1 MDEPTAF
8 NLPLTIKLY
17 TVDRTSLHFTHER
30 DHPMGIH
37 TYFQSLNDLERI
49 IRCPGKFKFE
59 EHSVSA
65 HSWKVVQYAKTL
77 ADIEENNGVIIDWKK
92 LYEITSSHDYGE
104 IFIGDIKTPVKHY
117 SLELRAI
124 LQQVEEG
131 MVSHFIDEHI
141 PDEFKPIF
149 RRQLREGKDDS
160 VEGLILEVADK
171 MDQVYEAFTELQ
183 RGNTEKEFIAMYRN
197 ALIKIKGIKL
207 HCVDYFLA
215 HILPDMV
222 SEGARSPINIEQ
234 ITHDALAS

>member
-1 MDEPTAF
+1 
-8 NLPLTIKLY
+8 
-17 TVDRTSLHFTHER
+17 
-30 DHPMGIH
+30 MGIH

-59 EHSVSA
+59 EHSVAA

-77 ADIEENNGVIIDWKK
+77 ADIEESNGVSIDWKK

-117 SLELRAI
+117 SLELRGM

-131 MVSHFIDEHI
+131 MIAHFIDEHI
-141 PDEFKPIF
+141 PVELQDIF
-149 RRQLREGKDDS
+149 RRQLREGKDQT

-171 MDQVYEAFTELQ
+171 LDQVYEAFTELK
-183 RGNTEKEFIAMYRN
+183 RGNTEKEFVTMYRE
-197 ALIKIKGIKL
+197 ALRKISRIKL

-215 HILPDMV
+215 HILPDLI
-222 SEGARSPINIEQ
+222 SESEACPVDIKR
-234 ITHDALAS
+234 ITQEALDPAQ